1 MSPDR
6 LIRPTP
12 ERRQST
18 RAPIRLYAGA
28 CCCCSCRHT
37 MGSLVGA
44 FLGGGITRPA
54 GDPGFDPQRR
64 LFGVPWLFDDLRR
77 TQWVFWSSLG
87 WVLGASLPMILWV
100 ARHEN
105 SAAVPLIAAV
115 LFLLLGPLF
124 LVAAWLLGVLRL
136 ARLPAGSVQPSEF
149 RALHKTL
156 GWSLFGAGLGIA
168 LMVGVVVLF

>member
-1 MSPDR
+1 MSPDP
-6 LIRPTP
+6 LIRHPP

-18 RAPIRLYAGA
+18 RNPVRLYAGA
-28 CCCCSCRHT
+28 CCCCSCLHT

-44 FLGGGITRPA
+44 FLGGGMTRSEN
-54 GDPGFDPQRR
+54 DPGFDPNRQIP
-64 LFGVPWLFDDLRR
+64 GVHWLFDDLPR
-77 TQWVFWSSLG
+77 TQWVFWSSLF
-87 WVLGASLPMILWV
+87 WVIVASLPVVLLL

-105 SAAVPLIAAV
+105 PAAVPLITAV

-136 ARLPAGSVQPSEF
+136 ARLPAGSVQPHEF

-168 LMVGVVVLF
+168 LMVLVVQLL